1 MFSLLLK
8 LKRSIK
14 SLLRVQ
20 SESRQI
26 SVSTPRSR
34 VIKVLY
40 LILASV
46 LIGVLYPGEDL
57 YDPLDMPRQGE
68 IALEAIIAPIPITL
82 FKSERELRDE
92 REDVQSSIPLVIDCD
107 TSVFTSVISGL
118 DRFIRLVDSVRE
130 ISDTVDARGRSLRVR
145 IVSDRFPLLSENAVV
160 RSIGLDDLVRLRHI
174 LEPIYEDEIYEVG
187 VMPDNVSLPE
197 SRNKS
202 VLLRKGDRDAI
213 LGRDRVLHVATANG
227 LLLTSLN
234 RLTASVPLDVEY
246 LYQIG
251 RSFIIPNLIVNSDE
265 YNRRLEAELGRIQK
279 IKETVNQGDIIIRSG
294 RKVSRRQE
302 MILKEMARIQRGQ
315 AAERGWLVPLLP
327 VFARILLVLA
337 SFTLL
342 YLFLRFFRREI
353 FASNVKL
360 FAILMVFGLQLFLI
374 NLVNG
379 WGLSLYLFP
388 VAFLPVMVTI
398 LFDSEVGVMVT
409 IVLALL
415 LGMMHRFDFTIT
427 LMTVVVGMVAIFV
440 SREVRKRSHFFRIM
454 FLTSLAYAAVIA
466 LIENLK
472 MNSGAEILTDMEYGL
487 INGVVSLFIVIGALP
502 LFESLFSITTDIT
515 LLELSDMNQPL
526 LRRLALE
533 APGTYHHSMVVGNL
547 SEAAADEIG
556 ANSLLARVG
565 AYYHDIGKIAI
576 PEYFVENQL
585 GIKSKHEMLTPSM
598 SSIILTSHVKKG
610 RTLGEMNDIPDD
622 VLNFIEEHHGTM
634 VMTYFYNKAL
644 EEEGAE
650 NVSIDKFRYPGPRP
664 QIRETGIAMLADAVE
679 AASRTLEDPTPSRIN
694 GLIQRII
701 DDRFKSGELDECPL
715 TLRDLARI
723 KEAFVQILI
732 GIFHHRIDYPKKDEV
747 EI

>member
-8 LKRSIK
+8 IKRRIK
-14 SLLRVQ
+14 LLLRVQ

-34 VIKVLY
+34 FIKVLY

-46 LIGVLYPGEDL
+46 LIGILYPGEDL

-68 IALEAIIAPIPITL
+68 ISLEAIIAPFPITL

-107 TSVFTSVISGL
+107 SSVFAGVISEL
-118 DRFIRLVDSVRE
+118 DQFISLVDSVRG
-130 ISDTVDARGRSLRVR
+130 IPDTVDARGRSRRVL
-145 IVSDRFPLLSENAVV
+145 IVSDQFPQLSRDAVV
-160 RSIGLDDLVRLRHI
+160 RSIELDDLSRLKEI
-174 LEPIYEDEIYEVG
+174 LEPIYVNEIYEVG
-187 VMPDNVSLPE
+187 VMPDAVVLPE

-202 VLLRKGDRDAI
+202 VLLRKKDRDAI
-213 LGRDRVLHVATANG
+213 LGRDRILYVATANG

-234 RLTASVPLDVEY
+234 RLTTTVPIDVEY
-246 LYQIG
+246 LYQVG

-265 YNRRLEAELGRIQK
+265 YNRRLEDELSEISNT
-279 IKETVNQGDIIIRSG
+279 KEIVNQGDIIIRSG
-294 RKVSRRQE
+294 RKVSSRQE

-315 AAERGWLVPLLP
+315 AAERGWLIPLLP

-337 SFTLL
+337 SFALL

-379 WGLSLYLFP
+379 WGLSVYLFP
-388 VAFLPVMVTI
+388 IAFLPIMITI

-427 LMTVVVGMVAIFV
+427 LMTVFVGMVAIFV
-440 SREVRKRSHFFRIM
+440 SREVRKRTHFFRIM
-454 FLTSLAYAAVIA
+454 FATSLAYAIIIA
-466 LIENLK
+466 LVENLK
-472 MNSGAEILTDMEYGL
+472 LTPGGEVLTNIEYGL
-487 INGVVSLFIVIGALP
+487 INGVISLFIVIGALP
-502 LFESLFSITTDIT
+502 VFESLFSITTDIT

-547 SEAAADEIG
+547 SEKAADEIG

-610 RTLGEMNDIPDD
+610 RILGEMNDIPDD

-644 EEEGAE
+644 EEGADD
-650 NVSIDKFRYPGPRP
+650 VSIDKFRYPGPRP

-679 AASRTLEDPTPSRIN
+679 AASRTLEDPTPARIN

-723 KEAFVQILI
+723 KESFVQILI

-747 EI
+747 EE

>member
-1 MFSLLLK
+1 MFSILTK
-8 LKRSIK
+8 LKRRIK

-26 SVSTPRSR
+26 SISTPRSR

-40 LILASV
+40 LVLASV

-68 IALEAIIAPIPITL
+68 IALEAIIAPFPITL
-82 FKSERELRDE
+82 FKSERELREE
-92 REDVQSSIPLVIDCD
+92 REVVRSSIPLVIDCD
-107 TSVFTSVISGL
+107 SSVFTVAISGL
-118 DRFIRLVDSVRE
+118 NQLMSLVDSVRG
-130 ISDTVDARGRSLRVR
+130 IPDSVDARGRSWRVR
-145 IVSDRFPLLSENAVV
+145 ILSNQFPQLSESAVV
-160 RSIGLDDLVRLRHI
+160 RSLEHESLSRLKEI
-174 LEPIYEDEIYEVG
+174 LEPIFINEIYKVG
-187 VMPDNVSLPE
+187 VMPDDVILPE

-202 VLLRKGDRDAI
+202 ILLRKGDRDAI
-213 LGRDRVLHVATANG
+213 LGRDRILHTATANA

-234 RLTASVPLDVEY
+234 KLTASLPLDVEY
-246 LYQIG
+246 FYQVG
-251 RSFIIPNLIVNSDE
+251 RSFIIPNLTVNSAE
-265 YNRRLEAELGRIQK
+265 YNQRLEEELQQISK
-279 IKETVNQGDIIIRSG
+279 IREVVNQGDIIIRSG
-294 RKVSRRQE
+294 RKISSRQE
-302 MILKEMARIQRGQ
+302 MILKEMAKIQRGQ
-315 AAERGWLVPLLP
+315 AAEQGWLIPLLP

-337 SFTLL
+337 SFTML

-360 FAILMVFGLQLFLI
+360 FTILMVFGLQLFLI
-374 NLVNG
+374 NLVSG
-379 WGLSLYLFP
+379 WGLSVYLYP
-388 VAFLPVMVTI
+388 VAFLPIMITI

-415 LGMMHRFDFTIT
+415 LGVMHRFDFTIT
-427 LMTVVVGMVAIFV
+427 LITVVVGMVAIFV
-440 SREVRKRSHFFRIM
+440 SRDVRKRSHFFRIM
-454 FLTSLAYAAVIA
+454 LFTSLAYAAIIA
-466 LIENLK
+466 LVENLK
-472 MNSGAEILTDMEYGL
+472 LTPGVEILTDIEYGL
-487 INGVVSLFIVIGALP
+487 INGIVSLFIVIGALP
-502 LFESLFSITTDIT
+502 VFESLFSITTNIT

-533 APGTYHHSMVVGNL
+533 APGTYHHSMIVGNL
-547 SEAAADEIG
+547 SEAAAEEIG

-598 SSIILTSHVKKG
+598 SSIILASHVKKG
-610 RTLGEMNDIPDD
+610 RILGELNDIPDD

-644 EEEGAE
+644 EEGAE

-679 AASRTLEDPTPSRIN
+679 AASRTLEEPTPARIN
-694 GLIQRII
+694 RLIQRII

-723 KEAFVQILI
+723 KVAFAQILI
-732 GIFHHRIDYPKKDEV
+732 GIFHHRIDYPKKDEIEV
-747 EI
+747 